1 MIKKTII
8 SAAAA
13 LVVALFFLGRD
24 LVSYVRTSA
33 GYVQS
38 SVTDSVPMEFQ
49 ITRARDMIDDLVPE
63 IRKNMHVIAK
73 EEVGVEKL
81 DKQIADTQKRLAKDK
96 EEILRLKTDVQS
108 SKPAFEYAGR
118 SYTVQQVKQDLANR
132 FDRYKTCEATMGS
145 LKDIY
150 RARQKSLE
158 AARQKL
164 EGTLAAKRQLYV
176 EVENLQARLQM
187 VAAAQTSSQYNFD
200 ESRVGRVRALIADLK
215 TRLDVSEKLVNVEGQ
230 FHDQIPLDETV
241 PTNITEQVSNYFQAE
256 KAKVHPAAREEIK
269 KDQPPK
275 SASAEAEPWEDLAE
289 D

>member
-1 MIKKTII
+1 MIKKTVIT
-8 SAAAA
+8 AAAA
-13 LVVALFFLGRD
+13 LVVALLFLGRD

-49 ITRARDMIDDLVPE
+49 ITRARGMIDDLVPE

-73 EEVGVEKL
+73 EEVEVEKL
-81 DKQIADTQKRLAKDK
+81 DKQIADTQKRLTKDK
-96 EEILRLKTDVQS
+96 EEILRLKTDIDG

-118 SYTVQQVKQDLANR
+118 TYTLQQVKQDLANR
-132 FDRYKTCEATMGS
+132 FDRYKTSEATLGS

-187 VAAAQTSSQYNFD
+187 IAAAQTTSQYNFD
-200 ESRVGRVRALIADLK
+200 ESRLGRVRGLIADLK
-215 TRLDVSEKLVNVEGQ
+215 TRLDVSEKLANVEGQ
-230 FHDQIPLDETV
+230 FHDQIPLDETAPV
-241 PTNITEQVSNYFQAE
+241 NITEQVSNYFQAQ
-256 KAKVHPAAREEIK
+256 KAKVQPAAKEAVK
-269 KDQPPK
+269 KDVPPK
-275 SASAEAEPWEDLAE
+275 SASAQAESSGDLAE

>member
-1 MIKKTII
+1 MIKKTIVT
-8 SAAAA
+8 SAAA
-13 LVVALFFLGRD
+13 LLVALLFLGRD

-33 GYVQS
+33 GYVQT

-49 ITRARDMIDDLVPE
+49 ITRARGMIDDLVPE

-73 EEVGVEKL
+73 EEVEVEKL
-81 DKQIADTQKRLAKDK
+81 DKQIADTQTRLAKDK
-96 EEILRLKTDVQS
+96 EEILRLKTDVES
-108 SKPAFEYAGR
+108 SKQEFEYAGR
-118 SYTVQQVKQDLANR
+118 TYTAQQVKQDLANR
-132 FDRYKTCEATMGS
+132 FDRYKTSEATLGS

-187 VAAAQTSSQYNFD
+187 IAAAQTTSQYNFD
-200 ESRVGRVRALIADLK
+200 ESRLGRVRALISDLK

-230 FHDQIPLDETV
+230 FHDQIPLDQTA
-241 PTNITEQVSNYFQAE
+241 PTNISEQVSTYFQAQ
-256 KAKVHPAAREEIK
+256 KAKVQSAAKEGGK
-269 KDQPPK
+269 KGDSQK
-275 SASAEAEPWEDLAE
+275 SASVEVEPSGDLAE

>member
-8 SAAAA
+8 TAAAA
-13 LVVALFFLGRD
+13 LVVSLFFLGRD

-49 ITRARDMIDDLVPE
+49 ITRARGMIDDLVPE

-73 EEVGVEKL
+73 EEVEVEKL
-81 DKQIADTQKRLAKDK
+81 DKQIADAQKRLAKDK
-96 EEILRLKTDVQS
+96 EEILRLKTDIDG

-118 SYTVQQVKQDLANR
+118 TYTLQQVKQDLANR
-132 FDRYKTCEATMGS
+132 FDRYKTSEATLGS

-150 RARQKSLE
+150 RARQKSLD

-187 VAAAQTSSQYNFD
+187 IAAAQTTSQYNFD
-200 ESRVGRVRALIADLK
+200 ESRMGRVRGLIADLK
-215 TRLDVSEKLVNVEGQ
+215 TRLDVSEKLANVEGQ
-230 FHDQIPLDETV
+230 FHDQIPLDETAPV
-241 PTNITEQVSNYFQAE
+241 NITEQVSNYFQP
-256 KAKVHPAAREEIK
+256 KAKVQPAAKEASK
-269 KDQPPK
+269 KVEPQK
-275 SASAEAEPWEDLAE
+275 SAAVRVEPSGDLAE

>member
-1 MIKKTII
+1 MIKKAIFT
-8 SAAAA
+8 AAAA
-13 LVVALFFLGRD
+13 LVVSLVFLGRD

-49 ITRARDMIDDLVPE
+49 ITRARGMIDDLVPE

-73 EEVGVEKL
+73 EEVEVEKL

-96 EEILRLKTDVQS
+96 EEILRLKTDIDG

-118 SYTVQQVKQDLANR
+118 TYTLPQVKQDLANR
-132 FDRYKTCEATMGS
+132 FDRYKTSEATLGS

-150 RARQKSLE
+150 RARQKSLD

-187 VAAAQTSSQYNFD
+187 IAAAQTTSQYNFD
-200 ESRVGRVRALIADLK
+200 ESRLGRVRGLIADLK
-215 TRLDVSEKLVNVEGQ
+215 TRLDVSEKLANVEGQ
-230 FHDQIPLDETV
+230 FHDQIPLDETAPV
-241 PTNITEQVSNYFQAE
+241 NITEQVSKYFQTE
-256 KAKVHPAAREEIK
+256 KAKVQPTAKEEIK
-269 KDQPPK
+269 KDQPK
-275 SASAEAEPWEDLAE
+275 SASAETQRSADLAE